1 MIPQAGTLNLN
12 QENMDVVC
20 ALIVEGD
27 KILGTRR
34 AAGLTRA
41 GKWEFPGG
49 KVRQDELPEKA
60 IIREIDEELGIQVAV
75 VHRLPGIVHKYPDIT
90 IRLIPFICKI
100 RQGDIRLTDHDEYS
114 WIPVNKLFALDWSEA
129 DKNLIL
135 LIQESTEYLNG
146 PIV

>member
-1 MIPQAGTLNLN
+1 
-12 QENMDVVC
+12 MDVVC
-20 ALIVEGD
+20 ALIIEGG

-34 AAGLTRA
+34 GAGSARA

-49 KVRQDELPEKA
+49 KVRQDEVPEKA
-60 IIREIDEELGIQVAV
+60 IVREIEEELGIQVAA
-75 VHRLPGIVHKYPDIT
+75 VHRLPGIVHKYPDIS

-100 RQGDIRLTDHDEYS
+100 RQGDIRLTDHDEYA
-114 WIPVNKLFALDWSEA
+114 WIPFNKLFVLDWSEA